1 MILSWL
7 KRFIFA
13 IAFMAICMPLF
24 ANAKQI
30 DSASIQTSLEKL
42 EASSGGRLGIYAIN
56 TSNNMHIQYRAK
68 ELFPFCS
75 TGKIMVVAA
84 ILEESEKNPAL
95 LQKKITYSQKDVD
108 ESGYAPIAKQHIDR
122 GMSIAE
128 LCKAAI
134 EYSDNTA
141 MNLLLKVVGGPKAI
155 TSFARSIHNNTFR
168 LDRWE
173 PDLNTAIPGDTR
185 DTTTPEAMANSL
197 RHLALGD
204 ILSVPQREQLKTWMK
219 NNTTGDKKI
228 RAGVPTDWIVGD
240 KTGNGQYGTTNDIGI
255 IWPSKCAPIVIAIYL
270 TQNKKDAVK
279 REDIIASAT
288 RMALNE
294 LATTDQCI
302 KQSYLY

>member
-1 MILSWL
+1 
-7 KRFIFA
+7 
-13 IAFMAICMPLF
+13 
-24 ANAKQI
+24 
-30 DSASIQTSLEKL
+30 
-42 EASSGGRLGIYAIN
+42 
-56 TSNNMHIQYRAK
+56 
-68 ELFPFCS
+68 
-75 TGKIMVVAA
+75 
-84 ILEESEKNPAL
+84 
-95 LQKKITYSQKDVD
+95 
-108 ESGYAPIAKQHIDR
+108 
-122 GMSIAE
+122 
-128 LCKAAI
+128 
-134 EYSDNTA
+134 